1 MKKFAC
7 TIKHPNKFGARI
19 LLSRGNKNA
28 ICVEERQRREEGDD
42 KRIRG
47 EKEKREYLV
56 TRTVWSVS
64 IVCVCV
70 CVCVAGV
77 GYKLSISF

>member
-7 TIKHPNKFGARI
+7 TIKHANKFGARI

-28 ICVEERQRREEGDD
+28 ICVEERRRREEAEE

-47 EKEKREYLV
+47 ENEERVFSDQNCMECIYCL
-56 TRTVWSVS
+56 
-64 IVCVCV
+64 CVCV
-70 CVCVAGV
+70 CVWGV

>member
-1 MKKFAC
+1 MRYAWK
-7 TIKHPNKFGARI
+7 GGR
-19 LLSRGNKNA
+19 
-28 ICVEERQRREEGDD
+28 RREEGEE

-70 CVCVAGV
+70 CVWGGV